1 MKAVLAVLACSLLC
15 STMAVAQSG
24 PNNMDAARI
33 TAEER
38 AKAVKLLLD
47 SHKEFIAAVEKLT
60 DAQWN
65 YKPSPFK
72 WSAGEIAEHIML
84 TEGRLFAVVHMALAA
99 KPNPDWESKTAGK
112 DKLIERILPARV
124 GRAQAPIE
132 VRPTGK
138 LTRDEVIKRFKEG
151 RVKIM
156 DFAERTDLP
165 LKAHTVDNPF
175 PVFSTLNA
183 YDWLLY
189 VPFHTMR
196 HLKQMAEVKSEAG
209 FPK

>member
-15 STMAVAQSG
+15 STLVLAQSA
-24 PNNMDAARI
+24 PDMDAARM

-38 AKAVKLLLD
+38 AKAIKLLND
-47 SHKEFIAAVEKLT
+47 SHKEFIAAIEKLT

-84 TEGRLFAVVHMALAA
+84 TEGLLFSVVQRVLAS

-112 DKLIERILPARV
+112 DKLIERILPARA
-124 GRAQAPIE
+124 GRAQAPLE

-138 LTRDEVIKRFKEG
+138 MTRDEVIKRFKEG

-156 DFAERTDLP
+156 DFAEHTSLP
-165 LKAHTVDNPF
+165 LKAHTADHPI
-175 PVFSTLNA
+175 PVFGTLNG
-183 YDWLLY
+183 YDWFLY
-189 VPFHTMR
+189 VPYHTMR
-196 HLKQMAEVKSEAG
+196 HLKQMAELKADAG